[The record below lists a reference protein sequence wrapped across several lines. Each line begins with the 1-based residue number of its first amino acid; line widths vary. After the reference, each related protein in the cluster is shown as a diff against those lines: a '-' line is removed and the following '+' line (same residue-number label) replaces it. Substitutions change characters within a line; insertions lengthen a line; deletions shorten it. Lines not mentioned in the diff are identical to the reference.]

1 MNKAKDETY
10 FTAPAVTFELS
21 DPEVGFT
28 DSTEPDPD
36 MIKEAAKQAELYA
49 EARNKNKRTARAVDP
64 KDEAGKEG
72 QASALAWLARRAR
85 SKIRK

>member
-1 MNKAKDETY
+1 MTKTNEEIY
-10 FTAPAVTFELS
+10 FTAPAVTFAE
-21 DPEVGFT
+21 P

-36 MIKEAAKQAELYA
+36 MLKEAGKQAEQYA
-49 EARNKNKRTARAVDP
+49 EARNQNKRTARAVDP
-64 KDEAGKEG
+64 KDEAAKEG